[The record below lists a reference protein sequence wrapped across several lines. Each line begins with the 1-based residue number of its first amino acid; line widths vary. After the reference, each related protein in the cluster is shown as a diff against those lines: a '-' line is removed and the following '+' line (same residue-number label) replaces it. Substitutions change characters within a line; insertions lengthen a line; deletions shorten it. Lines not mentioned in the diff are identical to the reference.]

1 MKTFDLEELKDF
13 TNMFRMVET
22 GELNP
27 KVKLFWEE
35 QEKAMLSNG
44 PKGYRWHPKYDK
56 LKIYLDTVHVL

>member
-1 MKTFDLEELKDF
+1 
-13 TNMFRMVET
+13 MFRMVET

-27 KVKLFWEE
+27 KMKLFWEE

-56 LKIYLDTVHVL
+56 LKIYLNTVHVL